1 MTHGSSTDPNRNLTS
16 TIEAATDGRSTLSK
30 TADESRSSSVDGGQD
45 SHFGPNREAPI
56 FFAFLFVTT
65 TGMLVFV
72 LRGFLGDL
80 LVAFILVGLVRKPYE
95 WFLQRLPN
103 NQWLASGITT
113 LLVAMVIMVPL
124 AALGYT
130 IASEAI
136 AFYGTSDILLRKGG
150 TLVDRALAGA
160 QDLGIAVSKEALLS
174 RVEGFVRTLERVS
187 VAAGGAVLSNIV
199 GMTIHLLT
207 VLVMVFYIR
216 VDGERLRRFLYALSP
231 LPDHEDAL
239 LEETFRRVARG
250 VVVGQGLGSAIQGL
264 LGGLSF
270 WIAGVASPILWGSIM
285 GVAAFLPLLGVT
297 FVAIPAGIW
306 LYLSGK
312 PIMAI
317 SVIVFNVVQGT
328 IIDNVAKTKL
338 IGSSMRMHD
347 LLVFLSMLG
356 GIAAFGIMGLLY
368 GPLIAMLFITLN
380 DLYRK
385 VYRARW
391 GT

>member
-1 MTHGSSTDPNRNLTS
+1 MDPNCN
-16 TIEAATDGRSTLSK
+16 EAPTDGLSTVSK
-30 TADESRSSSVDGGQD
+30 TADETRNPSLGT
-45 SHFGPNREAPI
+45 NREAPI
-56 FFAFLFVTT
+56 FFAFLFVAT

-95 WFLQRLPN
+95 WLLPRLSK
-103 NQWLASGITT
+103 NQWLASGIIT
-113 LLVAMVIMVPL
+113 LLVAMVIVVPL

-136 AFYGTSDILLRKGG
+136 AFYGTSDTLLRKGG

-160 QDLGIAVSKEALLS
+160 QDLGISVSKEALLT
-174 RVEGFVRTLERVS
+174 RVGGFVRTLERAS

-199 GMTIHLLT
+199 GMTMHLLT

-239 LEETFRRVARG
+239 LEDTFRRVARG
-250 VVVGQGLGSAIQGL
+250 VVVGQGLGSAIQGV

-285 GVAAFLPLLGVT
+285 AVAAFLPLLGVT

-312 PIMAI
+312 PIAAI
-317 SVIVFNVVQGT
+317 GVIVFNVVQGT

-385 VYRARW
+385 VYRVHW
-391 GT
+391 GA